1 MNVNIVQNLNKEDQ
15 AIMKKPSILF
25 ISMVLAGCML
35 IHAAPCMAQK
45 KAGGHPAVSDGVNE
59 ISFHIGGQAHI
70 WGWAPGGFKMFFDYG
85 RKLTSDLWLNFQFNL
100 TFGRRWGYG
109 ERCYVDDRDRLVCR
123 GYDSRYYSGS
133 SGEFV
138 GGVKWK
144 FFPFEIPFMFYAKAG
159 GMLAVL
165 SWPHQWGFAMGGR
178 GGGGFKYFFTPN
190 VSVGVESNL
199 SLGFSYLEDRNW
211 RWAGY
216 TAFDTGVGMEFIF

>member
-1 MNVNIVQNLNKEDQ
+1 MEVEI
-15 AIMKKPSILF
+15 IMKKQGFLIAT
-25 ISMVLAGCML
+25 IAITACML
-35 IHAAPCMAQK
+35 IHASPCRAQK
-45 KAGGHPAVSDGVNE
+45 KAGGHAAISDEVNE

-109 ERCYVDDRDRLVCR
+109 DRCYTDPTGRVYCD
-123 GYDSRYYSGS
+123 GYSRYYSGS

-159 GMLAVL
+159 GLLAVL
-165 SWPHQWGFAMGGR
+165 SWPHQWGFALGGR

-199 SLGFSYLEDRNW
+199 SLGFSYLEERGWGW
-211 RWAGY
+211 RGY
-216 TAFDTGVGMEFIF
+216 AAFDTGVGMEFIF